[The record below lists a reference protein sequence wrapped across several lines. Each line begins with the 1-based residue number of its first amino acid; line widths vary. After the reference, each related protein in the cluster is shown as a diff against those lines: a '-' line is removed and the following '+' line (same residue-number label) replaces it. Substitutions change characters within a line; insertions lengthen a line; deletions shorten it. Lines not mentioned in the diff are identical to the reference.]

1 MYVWFCRFYNLP
13 PDFIGYIF
21 GEGCIVNARQM
32 STIIH
37 LSQCYPK
44 THFFQKT
51 KHFCC
56 WCRHAFATYI
66 CCLFKWIEYEN
77 LIDFLSYDS
86 SGYWKSSVLVL
97 ILILVLLIWR
107 NLCSGRCVYA
117 HQVCSP
123 IKMITNR
130 NTQKISNTKIKN
142 LCSRAYNAL
151 SPPLST
157 SIHVH
162 RVFLYAQESQFFRQ
176 I

>member
-1 MYVWFCRFYNLP
+1 
-13 PDFIGYIF
+13 
-21 GEGCIVNARQM
+21 M

-86 SGYWKSSVLVL
+86 SGHWKSSVLVL

-151 SPPLST
+151 FPPSRPLST
-157 SIHVH
+157 CTVCFFTH
-162 RVFLYAQESQFFRQ
+162 RNPNFSDKFNVNGQQLQLNYHLASC
-176 I
+176 ICGCV